1 MIEHLLF
8 TLACRLRG
16 SRVSLRAYLKKP
28 QAIRVGRRTK
38 VHVGATL
45 DASGGAGIV
54 LGDGVTINRF
64 AMVQGSNGGVRIGA
78 GSEINNYSIVNG
90 AGGVTIGRNV
100 LVGPHVS
107 IISYEHRFE
116 DPAAD
121 IKSQPY
127 RYAPVTIG
135 DGAWIGAGAIVLAGV
150 SLGAGSVVAAGAVV
164 TKSCPAGSVLAGVPA
179 RIVKTRGMPGEPAP

>member
-8 TLACRLRG
+8 TLACRLRLG
-16 SRVSLRAYLKKP
+16 SRVSLRAYLKNP
-28 QAIRVGRRTK
+28 RAIRMGRKTK

-45 DASGGAGIV
+45 DASGGGDIV

-64 AMVQGSNGGVRIGA
+64 AMVQGADRGVTIGA
-78 GSEINNYSIVNG
+78 GSEINNYSVVNG

-100 LVGPHVS
+100 LIGPHVS

-127 RYAPVTIG
+127 RYARVTIE

-150 SLGAGSVVAAGAVV
+150 TLGAGSVVAAGAVV
-164 TKSCPAGSVLAGVPA
+164 TQSCPPGSVLAGIPA
-179 RIVKTRGMPGEPAP
+179 RIVKTRGAPD